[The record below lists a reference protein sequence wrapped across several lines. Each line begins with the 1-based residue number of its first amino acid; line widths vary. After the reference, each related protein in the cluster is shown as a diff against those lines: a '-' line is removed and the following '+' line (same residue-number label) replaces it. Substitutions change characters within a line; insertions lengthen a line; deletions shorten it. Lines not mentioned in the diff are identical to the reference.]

1 MISTIPPIT
10 TNSQMF
16 NELILQISGLSKL
29 KNNQLIAD
37 NSTKQD
43 INQRIEKLEI
53 SIKEPIPKL
62 LDLIREKQMFV

>member
-1 MISTIPPIT
+1 
-10 TNSQMF
+10 MF